1 MRAGAR
7 LETRSGWIEGAIE
20 EPEAAGGRAL
30 RVFRGV
36 PYARPPLGALRW
48 APPAR
53 EAAWRGVREA
63 LAFGPSAPQRP
74 SVLMRMLGMEGGP
87 GHDEDCLTLCVWT
100 PARVEEGLDG
110 GRRPVLVWLHGGAF
124 TGGGCALPVYD
135 GGALARR
142 GDAVVVTI
150 QYRLG
155 ALGWL
160 VLPELLDAGEAGA
173 NFGLLDQIA
182 ALGWVREH
190 AERLGGDPERVTV
203 FGESAGAMSIGALLG
218 APAARGLF
226 ARAVLQSGA
235 ADNVTPRAGAERVAA
250 SFRAALGGGPR
261 DLAALRA
268 LPAEAILGA
277 QQRAADESWRHVEG
291 LAFQPVCEEGA
302 AAAVLPR
309 PPLAA
314 VAGGAAAGVAVL
326 AGTNRDEW
334 RLFALADPK
343 LAGLDDGAFVRRVL
357 RAPPRGVG
365 DPHAFARRALAGYRA
380 ARPEAPPR
388 ELWLAFQTD
397 RVFRIPALR
406 LLAAQR
412 PHEPQSFAYLFTWAS
427 PALDGRLGAC
437 HALEVPFVFG
447 RVDGPRAAPLVGA
460 GAEAR
465 RLSERMMDAWLAF
478 ARDGDPGWP
487 AWDDAKRAT
496 MVLGRESALAWDPDG
511 AERRIWEPVT
521 G

>member
-1 MRAGAR
+1 MRARAR
-7 LETRSGWIEGAIE
+7 LETRSGWLEGAVE
-20 EPEAAGGRAL
+20 DDGSGAL

-36 PYARPPLGALRW
+36 PYARAPVGALRW
-48 APPAR
+48 AAPAP
-53 EAAWRGVREA
+53 ELPWAGVREA

-74 SVLMRMLGMEGGP
+74 SVLMRMLGMDGAA
-87 GHDEDCLTLCVWT
+87 HDEDCLALCVWT
-100 PARVEEGLDG
+100 PARVEERPDG
-110 GRRPVLVWLHGGAF
+110 GRRPILVWLHGGAF
-124 TGGGCALPVYD
+124 TAGGCALPVYD

-142 GDAVVVTI
+142 GDVVVVTV

-160 VLPELLDAGEAGA
+160 ALPEQLDVGEAGA

-182 ALGWVREH
+182 ALRWVREH

-226 ARAVLQSGA
+226 SRAILQSGA
-235 ADNVTPRAGAERVAA
+235 AHNVTPRAGAERIGAL
-250 SFRAALGGGPR
+250 FRAALGEGAA

-268 LPAEAILGA
+268 LPVAAILDA

-302 AAAVLPR
+302 AGAVLPR

-314 VAGGAAAGVAVL
+314 LAAGHAAGVAVL
-326 AGTNRDEW
+326 AGTNLDEW
-334 RLFALADPK
+334 NLFALADPK
-343 LAGLDDGAFVRRVL
+343 LASLDDEGLVRRVL

-365 DPHAFARRALAGYRA
+365 DPEAFARRAIAVYRA
-380 ARPEAPPR
+380 ARAARGAPAGAR
-388 ELWLAFQTD
+388 ELWLALQSD
-397 RVFRIPALR
+397 RVFRIPAQR
-406 LLAAQR
+406 LLEAQR
-412 PHEPQSFAYLFTWAS
+412 PHQPHCFAYLFTWPS

-447 RVDGPRAAPLVGA
+447 QLRDPRAAQLVGEGPA
-460 GAEAR
+460 AQ
-465 RLSERMMDAWLAF
+465 RLAERMMDAWLAF
-478 ARDGDPGWP
+478 ARDADPGWP
-487 AWDDAKRAT
+487 AWDAAQRTT
-496 MVLGRESALAWDPDG
+496 MVFGAECTVATDPLG
-511 AERRIWEPVT
+511 AERAVWDEMP
-521 G
+521 

>member
-1 MRAGAR
+1 MRARAR
-7 LETRSGWIEGAIE
+7 LETRSGWIEGAVE
-20 EPEAAGGRAL
+20 EAEGGAL

-36 PYARPPLGALRW
+36 PYARPPVGALRW
-48 APPAR
+48 APPAP

-63 LAFGPSAPQRP
+63 LAFGPSGPQRP
-74 SVLMRMLGMEGGP
+74 SVLMRMLGMDGP

-100 PARVEEGLDG
+100 PAPVEGGPDG
-110 GRRPVLVWLHGGAF
+110 ARRPILVWLHGGAF
-124 TGGGCALPVYD
+124 AAGGCALPIYE
-135 GGALARR
+135 GAALARR
-142 GDAVVVTI
+142 GDVVVVTV

-160 VLPELLDAGEAGA
+160 ALPELLDAGEVGA

-190 AERLGGDPERVTV
+190 AERLGGDPERITV

-235 ADNVTPRAGAERVAA
+235 AHNVTPRAGAERIGAI
-250 SFRAALGGGPR
+250 FRAALGEGAA

-268 LPAEAILGA
+268 LPVDAILDA

-314 VAGGAAAGVAVL
+314 IADGAAREIALL

-334 RLFALADPK
+334 NLFALADQK
-343 LAGLDDGAFVRRVL
+343 LAALDDDGFVRRLL
-357 RAPPRGVG
+357 RAPPRGAG
-365 DPHAFARRALAGYRA
+365 DPEAFARRALAGYRA
-380 ARPEAPPR
+380 ARPEATPR
-388 ELWLAFQTD
+388 ELWLALQTD

-406 LLAAQR
+406 LLEAQR
-412 PHEPQSFAYLFTWAS
+412 AHQPRCFAYLFTWRS
-427 PALDGRLGAC
+427 PALDGRLAAC

-447 RVDGPRAAPLVGA
+447 RLHDPRAAQLVGEGPDA
-460 GAEAR
+460 Q
-465 RLSERMMDAWLAF
+465 RLSEHMMDAWLAF

-496 MVLGRESALAWDPDG
+496 MVLGRECLLESDPLG
-511 AERRIWEPVT
+511 AERRVWD
-521 G
+521 GL

>member
-1 MRAGAR
+1 MRTRAR
-7 LETRSGWIEGAIE
+7 LETRSGWIEGAVE
-20 EPEAAGGRAL
+20 EPDTAGGAAL

-53 EAAWRGVREA
+53 EASWAGVREA

-74 SVLMRMLGMEGGP
+74 SVLMRMLGMDDGP

-100 PARVEEGLDG
+100 PAHVEDGPDG
-110 GRRPVLVWLHGGAF
+110 GRRPILVWLHGGAF
-124 TGGGCALPVYD
+124 TAGGCTLPVYD
-135 GGALARR
+135 GAALARR
-142 GDAVVVTI
+142 GDVIVVTL

-160 VLPELLDAGEAGA
+160 ALPELLDAGQVGA

-182 ALGWVREH
+182 ALHWVREH

-226 ARAVLQSGA
+226 VRAILQSGA
-235 ADNVTPRAGAERVAA
+235 AHNVTPRAGAERIAA
-250 SFRAALGGGPR
+250 SFREALGER
-261 DLAALRA
+261 AVDLAALRA
-268 LPAEAILGA
+268 LPADAILDA
-277 QQRAADESWRHVEG
+277 QQRAADGSWRHVEG

-309 PPLAA
+309 PPLGAIAA
-314 VAGGAAAGVAVL
+314 GAAAGVAVL

-334 RLFALADPK
+334 KLFALADHK
-343 LAGLDDGAFVRRVL
+343 LAGLDDEAFVRRVL

-365 DPHAFARRALAGYRA
+365 DPLAFAPHALAGYRA
-380 ARPEAPPR
+380 ARPEASPP

-406 LLAAQR
+406 LLEAQR
-412 PHEPQSFAYLFTWAS
+412 PRESQCFAYLFTWPS

-447 RVDGPRAAPLVGA
+447 RVEGPRAAPLVGE
-460 GAEAR
+460 GPEAR

-487 AWDDAKRAT
+487 AWDDARRAT
-496 MVLGRESALAWDPDG
+496 MVFGRESALAWDPDG
-511 AERRIWEPVT
+511 LERRVWDPARP
-521 G
+521 